1 MQRRELLGLLG
12 GTLASGL
19 PYPSLAQGTAGI
31 RIAASLT
38 DPYMGP
44 YYAREQGFYQKA
56 GLSVEVLTQPTV
68 AAAVNAVAANAAEC
82 AQGDL
87 IQISNAI
94 VRGIDFIVFAGGG
107 IQRATPAPSLALA
120 VLKDSPIKTAHDL
133 EGKSIGVVTLNSLSQ
148 IATQEWVRKSGADPT
163 KLRFVELLFPTMP
176 GALQRNLV
184 SAAVAVE
191 PFLTG
196 GDVPLRIL
204 ENIYNDIAPF
214 YLGCWVTTRTWL
226 RQNRDLARRLTA
238 AIYDTARW
246 ANTHQD
252 ETAAIIAKYTR
263 YTVEDMKKGTRA
275 DYATSLD
282 PALMNPILEDA
293 YRFGAISKPVTA
305 NDLITR
311 V

>member
-1 MQRRELLGLLG
+1 MQRRELIGLLG
-12 GTLASGL
+12 GTVAGGLASPGR
-19 PYPSLAQGTAGI
+19 AQGTPGI

-56 GLSVEVLTQPTV
+56 GLNVEVLTQPTV
-68 AAAVNAVAANAAEC
+68 AAAVNAVAANAADC

-87 IQISNAI
+87 IQISNGL
-94 VRGIDFIVFAGGG
+94 VRGLDFTVFAGGG
-107 IQRATPAPSLALA
+107 IQRPTAAPSLALA
-120 VLKDSPIKTAHDL
+120 VLKDSPIRTAHDL

-148 IATQEWVRKSGADPT
+148 IATQEWIRKSGADPA
-163 KLRFVELLFPTMP
+163 KVRFIELLFPTMP

-196 GDVPLRIL
+196 GDVPLRVL

-214 YLGCWVTTRTWL
+214 YLGCWVSTRTWL
-226 RQNRDLARRLTA
+226 RQNRDVARRLISV
-238 AIYDTARW
+238 IYDTARW

-252 ETAAIIAKYTR
+252 DTAAIIAKYTR

-275 DYATSLD
+275 DYATSLE
-282 PALMNPILEDA
+282 PAMMKPILEDA
-293 YRFGAISKPVTA
+293 YRFGAISKPVTT

>member
-1 MQRRELLGLLG
+1 MQRRSMVGLLG
-12 GTLASGL
+12 GALAAGL
-19 PYPSLAQGTAGI
+19 PRLSEAQGTAGI

-44 YYAREQGFYQKA
+44 YYAREEGFYQKA
-56 GLSVEVLTQPTV
+56 GLNVDVLTQPTV
-68 AAAVNAVAANAAEC
+68 AAAVNAVAANAADC

-87 IQISNAI
+87 IQISNG
-94 VRGIDFIVFAGGG
+94 VLRGIDFTVFAGGG
-107 IQRATPAPSLALA
+107 IQLPTTAPALALA
-120 VLKDSPIKTAHDL
+120 VLKDAPIRTAHDL

-148 IATQEWVRKSGADPT
+148 IATQEWVRKSGADPS
-163 KLRFVELLFPTMP
+163 KLRFIELSFPTMP

-214 YLGCWVTTRTWL
+214 YLGCWITTRTWL
-226 RQNRDLARRLTA
+226 RQNRDVARRLTSV
-238 AIYDTARW
+238 IYDTARW
-246 ANTHQD
+246 ANAHQD
-252 ETAAIIAKYTR
+252 DTAAIIAKYTKF
-263 YTVEDMKKGTRA
+263 TVEDMKKGTRA
-275 DYATSLD
+275 SYATSLD

-293 YRFGAISKPVTA
+293 YRFGAISKAVSA
-305 NDLITR
+305 NDLTTR